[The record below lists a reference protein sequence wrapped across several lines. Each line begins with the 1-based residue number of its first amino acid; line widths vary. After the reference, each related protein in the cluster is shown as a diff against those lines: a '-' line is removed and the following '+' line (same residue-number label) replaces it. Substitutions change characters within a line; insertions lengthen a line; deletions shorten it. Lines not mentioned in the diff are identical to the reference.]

1 MPLVRIDQAISVD
14 GYTAGPDQSVDHPLG
29 VGGHGIMQYQ
39 FEAGVAGP
47 ASNLEEPPADLTADQ
62 QIVYEHFQNVG
73 AYIMGRNMFG
83 GGRGDWPSGPT
94 WDGWWGTTPPFHTP
108 VYVLTH
114 HPREPLELDGGTV
127 FHFVTDGPQAAL
139 DRAQEVAGERDVK
152 IAGGASTVAQY
163 LRLGVVDVL
172 QLHIAP
178 VLLGGGERPFDGLDP
193 AALGFEVDRVLHG
206 RSTHVRYRVRRVD

>member
-1 MPLVRIDQAISVD
+1 MGLVRIDQAISLD
-14 GYTAGPDQSVDHPLG
+14 GYTAGPEQSMDHPLG

-39 FEAGVAGP
+39 FKAGVGGP
-47 ASNLEEPPADLTADQ
+47 ASNLEPMPSDVTPDQ

-83 GGRGDWPSGPT
+83 GGPGAWATDPVWE
-94 WDGWWGTTPPFHTP
+94 GWWGSNPPYHTP

-114 HPREPLELDGGTV
+114 HPREPLALEGGTT
-127 FHFVTDGPQAAL
+127 FHFVTDGPEAAL
-139 DRAQEVAGERDVK
+139 ALAREAAGDRDVK

-178 VLLGGGERPFDGLDP
+178 VLLGGGERPFDGVDP
-193 AALGFEVDRVLHG
+193 ATLGFEIDRVLQG
-206 RSTHVRYRVRRVD
+206 LSTHVRYRVSRS